1 MEEIYSIDLTVTE
14 IAFIRQSLDIV
25 SINGKDAH
33 FLSNLQYKLENEMKE
48 IEKLKSTPPPP
59 SKK

>member
-1 MEEIYSIDLTVTE
+1 MEEIYSIDLTPTE

-25 SINGKDAH
+25 SISGKDAH

-48 IEKLKSTPPPP
+48 IEKLKNPTPPP